1 MQVLKPFTFYLLPFT
16 SNNMYAYIDG
26 RLVFK
31 SPAYVVIDAGGVGY
45 HINISLNTY
54 SLLTNTERCK
64 LFTWLHV
71 KEDAHTLYG
80 FADEGE
86 RRLFLH
92 LISIPGIGP
101 NTGRMMLS
109 SVTPVEIQAA
119 IISGNVSLIQ
129 RIKGIGPKSA
139 QRVIL
144 ELQDKLRKE
153 GSETL
158 NTAPANKTV
167 KEEALA
173 ALVMLGFARNTAEK
187 VLEQEINKN
196 GDTLTVEQLIKF
208 ALKSL

>member
-1 MQVLKPFTFYLLPFT
+1 
-16 SNNMYAYIDG
+16 MYNYIDG
-26 RLVFK
+26 KLAFK

-45 HINISLNTY
+45 HINISLHTY
-54 SLLTNTERCK
+54 SLLGPLERQK
-64 LFTWLHV
+64 LYVWLHV

-92 LISIPGIGP
+92 LISISGIGP
-101 NTGRMMLS
+101 NTARMMLS
-109 SVTPVEIQAA
+109 SITPTEIQTA
-119 IISGNVSLIQ
+119 IVSGNVALIQ

-158 NTAPANKTV
+158 SVAPLNPSV
-167 KEEALA
+167 KDEALS
-173 ALVMLGFARNTAEK
+173 ALVMLGFARNAVEK
-187 VLEQEINKN
+187 VLEQQMNKIE
-196 GDTLTVEQLIKF
+196 GPLTVEQLIKI

>member
-1 MQVLKPFTFYLLPFT
+1 
-16 SNNMYAYIDG
+16 MYAYIDG

-54 SLLTNTERCK
+54 SLLANAERCK

-92 LISIPGIGP
+92 LISISGIGP

-109 SVTPVEIQAA
+109 SITPLEIQTA
-119 IISGNVSLIQ
+119 IINGNVSLIQ

-153 GSETL
+153 GPDTL
-158 NTAPANKTV
+158 DTAPLTKTV
-167 KEEALA
+167 KDEALA
-173 ALVMLGFARNTAEK
+173 ALVMLGFARNVAEK

-196 GDTLTVEQLIKF
+196 NRPLTVEELIKF

>member
-1 MQVLKPFTFYLLPFT
+1 
-16 SNNMYAYIDG
+16 MYAYIDG
-26 RLVFK
+26 KLVFK
-31 SPAYVVIDAGGVGY
+31 SPAFVVIDAGGVGY

-54 SLLTNTERCK
+54 SHLENTERCK

-109 SVTPVEIQAA
+109 SITPQEIQNA

-153 GSETL
+153 GPDTL
-158 NTAPANKTV
+158 SVTPLSKTAKD
-167 KEEALA
+167 EALS
-173 ALVMLGFARNTAEK
+173 ALVMLGFARSAAEK

-196 GDTLTVEQLIKF
+196 NDNVLTVEQLIKS

>member
-1 MQVLKPFTFYLLPFT
+1 
-16 SNNMYAYIDG
+16 MYAYIDG
-26 RLVFK
+26 KLVFK
-31 SPAYVVIDAGGVGY
+31 SAAFVVIDAGGVGY

-54 SLLTNTERCK
+54 SRLPNSERCK

-109 SVTPVEIQAA
+109 SITPEEIQHA

-153 GSETL
+153 GADTL
-158 NTAPANKTV
+158 SASPLNKTA
-167 KEEALA
+167 KDEALS
-173 ALVMLGFARNTAEK
+173 ALVMLGFARNAAEK

-196 GDTLTVEQLIKF
+196 NDDLTVEQLIKF

>member
-1 MQVLKPFTFYLLPFT
+1 
-16 SNNMYAYIDG
+16 MYAYIDG
-26 RLVFK
+26 KLVFK

-54 SLLTNTERCK
+54 SLLGDSERCK

-92 LISIPGIGP
+92 LISISGIGP

-109 SVTPVEIQAA
+109 SITPVEIQTA
-119 IISGNVSLIQ
+119 IINGNVSLIQ

-158 NTAPANKTV
+158 NTSPV
-167 KEEALA
+167 KHSVKDEALS
-173 ALVMLGFARNTAEK
+173 ALVMLGFARNVAEK
-187 VLEQEINKN
+187 VLEQEMNKN
-196 GDTLTVEQLIKF
+196 TGTLTVEQLIKF

>member
-1 MQVLKPFTFYLLPFT
+1 
-16 SNNMYAYIDG
+16 MYAYIDG
-26 RLVFK
+26 KLAYK
-31 SPAYVVIDAGGVGY
+31 SPSYVVIDAGGVGY

-54 SLLTNTERCK
+54 SKLDDVERCK

-71 KEDAHTLYG
+71 KEDGHTLYG

-92 LISIPGIGP
+92 LISISGIGP

-109 SVTPVEIQAA
+109 SIAPIEIQTA
-119 IISGNVSLIQ
+119 IINGNVSLIQ

-153 GSETL
+153 GNDTL
-158 NTAPANKTV
+158 SVLPVKTTARD
-167 KEEALA
+167 EALS
-173 ALVMLGFARNTAEK
+173 ALVMLGFARNAAEK
-187 VLEQEINKN
+187 VVDQINKN
-196 GDTLTVEQLIKF
+196 DENLTVEQLIKL
-208 ALKSL
+208 ALK

>member
-1 MQVLKPFTFYLLPFT
+1 
-16 SNNMYAYIDG
+16 MYAYIDG
-26 RLVFK
+26 KLAFK
-31 SPAYVVIDAGGVGY
+31 SPAYVVIDANGVGY

-54 SLLTNTERCK
+54 SLLGDTERCK

-80 FADEGE
+80 FADESE
-86 RRLFLH
+86 RNLFLH
-92 LISIPGIGP
+92 LISISGIGP

-109 SVTPVEIQAA
+109 SLAPAEIHTA
-119 IISGNVSLIQ
+119 IVNGNVSVIQ

-153 GSETL
+153 GIG
-158 NTAPANKTV
+158 APATALPAQTAKD
-167 KEEALA
+167 EALA
-173 ALVMLGFARNTAEK
+173 ALVMLGFARNAAEK
-187 VLEQEINKN
+187 VLDQELNKN
-196 GDTLTVEQLIKF
+196 GQSLTVEALIKL